1 MSLRILCLHAHPDD
15 AEILAGGT
23 LALLAARGHKVIIAS
38 MTAGDCGSDT
48 RPAEEISDIRR
59 TEAARA
65 AAMIGAEYF
74 CLGFH
79 DLVIFHDDSSRR
91 RVTAAL
97 RKHRADIVL
106 TASPQDYHCDHEA
119 TSLLVRDACFACS
132 VPNYGTAAFVP
143 APPLPRIPHL
153 YFVDPI
159 DGVDRDGRPQ
169 TPQFVVEVG
178 SVMETKKRMLASH
191 ESQRAW
197 LQRLHRIDDY
207 IEQMAAWNRKR
218 GDLAGVEF
226 GEGFRHYTGHPW
238 PTEPVLEE
246 ALGGELVRTI
256 GPIADTTRR

>member
-23 LALLAARGHKVIIAS
+23 LALLAERGHKVIIAS

-48 RPAEEISDIRR
+48 RRPEEISDIRR

-65 AAMIGAEYF
+65 AAMIGAEYV

-79 DLVIFHDDSSRR
+79 DLMIFQDDAARR

-97 RKHRADIVL
+97 RKHRADIIL
-106 TASPQDYHCDHEA
+106 TASPRDYHCDHEA

-132 VPNYGTAAFVP
+132 APNYGTAAFGP
-143 APPLPRIPHL
+143 APALTQIPHL

-159 DGVDRDGRPQ
+159 EGVDRDGVPQ
-169 TPQFVVEVG
+169 PPQFVVDVG

-197 LQRLHRIDDY
+197 LQRQHRIDDY
-207 IEQMAAWNRKR
+207 IDQMEQWSAKR
-218 GDLAGVEF
+218 GALAGLAF

-238 PTEPVLEE
+238 PCEPVLEE
-246 ALGGELVRTI
+246 ALGTELAKA
-256 GPIADTTRR
+256 PL